1 MDALTKVYKINKLK
15 EKIKRL
21 ERKINDFSFS
31 AVEETGFL
39 KNLFSLHKAKKL
51 SKKYEKIILKL
62 GKVFNQ

>member
-15 EKIKRL
+15 EKIKKL

-31 AVEETGFL
+31 AVEESGFF
-39 KNLFSLHKAKKL
+39 KNLLNLHKAKKL
-51 SKKYEKIILKL
+51 SKKYEKTILKL